1 MLINFVKNTK
11 GEGVIG
17 MHPTGVVVL
26 PDFTDNGTF
35 DVMFTGVSKSG
46 KALFCTK
53 IPEEGVKKVE
63 TKRGFS
69 VRGSMCSTSA
79 GATDEDGEFV
89 LVYPGKL
96 DRHLFVADH
105 VTTTVR
111 PTVAGTLYVNRYKG
125 QWRGCGVEDIWLF
138 SAFALEYAPGYKQS
152 LKDLTPRVGQLYE
165 MTTYDGSKVYC
176 EITEEGQ
183 NWHTAKALHKS
194 LNTEVYI
201 DLCTQ
206 GWVRCK

>member
-1 MLINFVKNTK
+1 MRINFIKNTK

-17 MHPTGVVVL
+17 THPTGLVIL
-26 PDFTDNGTF
+26 PDFTDAGTF

-63 TKRGFS
+63 TKRGFTMS
-69 VRGSMCSTSA
+69 GSMCSTSA
-79 GATDEDGEFV
+79 GATDETGKFV

-96 DRHLFVADH
+96 NQHLFVANH
-105 VTTTVR
+105 MTTTVR
-111 PTVAGTLYVNRYKG
+111 PTVAGKLYAGIYKG
-125 QWRGCGVEDIWLF
+125 EWRCCGVEDIWLF
-138 SAFALEYAPGYKQS
+138 SAFTLEHAPGYKQR
-152 LKDLTPRVGQLYE
+152 LEDLTPRVGQSYE
-165 MTTYDGSKVYC
+165 MVTYDGSKAYC
-176 EITEEGQ
+176 KITEQGQ
-183 NWHTAKALHKS
+183 NWHTAKAFARC
-194 LNTEVYI
+194 LNKEINI